1 MGAITND
8 LSLARLHMLVNCC
21 FLTQLQQMVDFVVF
35 HYYCISYFVQ
45 VHKELKDAMTQLDTI
60 RYEVQSLS
68 RLTPGQF
75 TTKQNNPGNYKL
87 SLQ

>member
-35 HYYCISYFVQ
+35 HYYLLMYQHGGFCYF
-45 VHKELKDAMTQLDTI
+45 
-60 RYEVQSLS
+60 SLLLYLLFCS
-68 RLTPGQF
+68 G
-75 TTKQNNPGNYKL
+75 
-87 SLQ
+87 S